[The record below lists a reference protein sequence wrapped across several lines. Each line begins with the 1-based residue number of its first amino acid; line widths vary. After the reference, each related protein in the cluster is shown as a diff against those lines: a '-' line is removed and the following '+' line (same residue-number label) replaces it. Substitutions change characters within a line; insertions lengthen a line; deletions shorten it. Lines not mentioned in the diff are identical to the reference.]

1 MTSQR
6 IAAIWLGGALLLV
19 LAVAGIFAATRE
31 PAELDPHTPAG
42 VVQQYVQA
50 VMAGDNDLASDFLA
64 ASSVCDA
71 GDLDRTYVD
80 PASRIDL
87 LSTSID
93 GNRAHV
99 RIAVQIPTGELMQSN
114 WTDERTIRLE
124 RMDETWRITGIPWP
138 LYECGVWLK

>member
-1 MTSQR
+1 M
-6 IAAIWLGGALLLV
+6 
-19 LAVAGIFAATRE
+19 LAVAGIFAATRA

-50 VMAGDNDLASDFLA
+50 VMVGDNDLAGDFLA
-64 ASSVCDA
+64 ASTVCDA

-87 LSTSID
+87 VSTSID
-93 GNRAHV
+93 GDRAHV

-124 RMDETWRITGIPWP
+124 RSDGTWRITGIPWP